1 MTSKII
7 NDGILEASNYLN
19 EVEGLPLEQRKAVF
33 DLADGVLVN
42 IKAFVS
48 NPEAWKKINDFEDK
62 TFKKFA
68 ERLEEARSKLDNTD
82 SLTQWQDGMA
92 FMMDLRMWKTRETL
106 AFWDKL
112 SKDHHDL

>member
-7 NDGILEASNYLN
+7 NDGIIEASNYLN
-19 EVEGLPLEQRKAVF
+19 EVEGLPLEQRKPVF

-48 NPEAWKKINDFEDK
+48 NPEAWKKINDYE
-62 TFKKFA
+62 
-68 ERLEEARSKLDNTD
+68 ERTHKEFTRRLNDTRGKLKDMD
-82 SLTQWQDGMA
+82 PLIQWQSGMGY
-92 FMMDLRMWKTRETL
+92 MMELRLWKTREMI

-112 SKDHHDL
+112 SKEHDL

>member
-7 NDGILEASNYLN
+7 NDGIIEASNYLN

-48 NPEAWKKINDFEDK
+48 NPEAWKKINEYE
-62 TFKKFA
+62 
-68 ERLEEARSKLDNTD
+68 ERTHREFTKRLNETRSKLKDKD
-82 SLTQWQDGMA
+82 PLYQWQDGMA
-92 FMMDLRMWKTRETL
+92 FMMELRLWKTREMI

-112 SKDHHDL
+112 SKEYDL